1 MLGSLLEGLLK
12 HARWLVLAAAVVAAA
27 GVAREWLGAR
37 DARVHLEATV
47 RAQKALM
54 DQASAREAERARALE
69 QSLGEIAALKRH
81 VQTPQQVIREIP
93 AYLSREARLPQPIEI
108 QLPESVR
115 TVAQSGTASPNAAVP
130 QSGTTSQTLD
140 PQSGTFPPTAA
151 SAAPG
156 SASPQAAPAI
166 ARIPQEDL
174 KPLFDYLQDCRA
186 CKLQLD
192 SARAD
197 LTDEHTKIE
206 ALTHERDAALR
217 AARGGG
223 FWARVKHAAK
233 WFVIGAV
240 AGAAAGAAA
249 TH

>member
-1 MLGSLLEGLLK
+1 MPLILARFLK
-12 HARWLVLAAAVVAAA
+12 HARWLALAAAVIAAA
-27 GVAREWLGAR
+27 GVAREWLASR
-37 DARVHLEATV
+37 DARVHLEATLG
-47 RAQKALM
+47 AQKALM

-93 AYLSREARLPQPIEI
+93 AYLSREARLPQPIQI
-108 QLPESVR
+108 QLPDSAP
-115 TVAQSGTASPNAAVP
+115 VAQSGTASPTAGATAPSGASSAPGSAIP
-130 QSGTTSQTLD
+130 QSG
-140 PQSGTFPPTAA
+140 A
-151 SAAPG
+151 SAAPN
-156 SASPQAAPAI
+156 SAAPAIQGGPAI

-174 KPLFDYLQDCRA
+174 KPLFDYLEDCRS

-206 ALTHERDAALR
+206 ALTRERDAALR

-223 FWARVKHAAK
+223 FWARAKHAAK
-233 WFVIGAV
+233 WFAIGAV
-240 AGAAAGAAA
+240 VGAAARAAA
-249 TH
+249 H